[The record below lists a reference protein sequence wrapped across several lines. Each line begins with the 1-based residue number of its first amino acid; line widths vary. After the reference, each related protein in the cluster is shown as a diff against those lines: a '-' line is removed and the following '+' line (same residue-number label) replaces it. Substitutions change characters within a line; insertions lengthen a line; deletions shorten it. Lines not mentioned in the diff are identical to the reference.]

1 MLIQNLLRRRRRPLG
16 AAVAMT
22 LPVLVVP
29 GAAFGDATATSDG
42 TTATVTG
49 TDAPEGIDVQVY
61 DGKLLFRG
69 QVVAGAGC
77 TKQEWGGD
85 IECPLGS
92 GGADVRLQG
101 GDDNVHSYLEDAPA
115 PRYVRYDLGAGNDK
129 FEGQG

>member
-1 MLIQNLLRRRRRPLG
+1 MLTANLLTRRRRLG
-16 AAVAMT
+16 AAAVALT
-22 LPVLVVP
+22 LSALALP
-29 GAAFGDATATSDG
+29 GAAFGDATVTSDG
-42 TTATVTG
+42 TTATATG

-115 PRYVRYDLGAGNDK
+115 SRYVRYDLGAG
-129 FEGQG
+129 